1 MAVVWTPYG
10 QKIETV
16 KGGSVPTFLVLGRC
30 CTTSL
35 PWTLLDA
42 HENGPRVCSFFG
54 PTNLVRSG
62 ESPLGILALDT
73 LQRGRRLAERGRV
86 IVPCKDWPSATAYGG
101 CGLDKG
107 LSPGPRLPTKRSTAG
122 TVGARQQWVR

>member
-1 MAVVWTPYG
+1 MIPSQQTNNRYLTYSCWLAARHSQARLYP
-10 QKIETV
+10 
-16 KGGSVPTFLVLGRC
+16 LN
-30 CTTSL
+30 
-35 PWTLLDA
+35 LDA

-86 IVPCKDWPSATAYGG
+86 IVP
-101 CGLDKG
+101 L
-107 LSPGPRLPTKRSTAG
+107 
-122 TVGARQQWVR
+122 

>member
-1 MAVVWTPYG
+1 
-10 QKIETV
+10 
-16 KGGSVPTFLVLGRC
+16 
-30 CTTSL
+30 
-35 PWTLLDA
+35 
-42 HENGPRVCSFFG
+42 VCSFFG

-86 IVPCKDWPSATAYGG
+86 IFPCKDWPSTTAYGG

-107 LSPGPRLPTKRSTAG
+107 LSPGPRLPPRDRRQGLLARAKSGSVNLSTPGSIPVSVEAYNSEFFRTSG
-122 TVGARQQWVR
+122 SGG